1 MNTMSAITT
10 VLYKPYCIM
19 GIVNVTPDSFFDGGR
34 YADVGAAVAQA
45 KKLVSEGAD
54 LLDIGGASSR
64 PGAAV
69 VAPEDEAGR
78 IIPVIKAL
86 AKDSPGSVIS
96 VDTTHAS
103 VAREALDAGASV
115 INDISAGRGD
125 PRMKELVAESG
136 CTIVLMH
143 SRGTPQSM
151 QRETGYSDVV
161 SEVKEE
167 LLEAVGQ
174 FLKSGVARDRIIIDP
189 GIGFAKTPAQNV
201 AILHGLA
208 TFTSAGYPVMVGTSR
223 KAFIGHVTGRETS
236 ERLAGTLGSVAA
248 SFFRGARVFRVH
260 DVAATGDL
268 LKVLNEIEHYEV
280 QRNF

>member
-45 KKLVSEGAD
+45 KKLLFEGAD
-54 LLDIGGASSR
+54 ILDIGGASSR

-86 AKDSPGSVIS
+86 AKDSAGSVIS

-103 VAREALDAGASV
+103 VARAALDAGASLV
-115 INDISAGRGD
+115 NDISAGRGD
-125 PRMKELVAESG
+125 ARMKELVAESG

-151 QRETGYSDVV
+151 QRETRYSDVV

-223 KAFIGHVTGRETS
+223 KSFIGHLTGRETS

-248 SFFRGARVFRVH
+248 SFSRGARVFRVH

-268 LKVLNEIEHYEV
+268 LKVLNEIEHCGV